1 MERIDLFN
9 KIVYRLYRYSEDY
22 ITSVN
27 PQSGSTA
34 IFDKKRKNKN
44 YNTKLQE
51 MIKIKIRN
59 NNIKQWSLMRR
70 LIQSSH
76 QIHHPETN
84 RSKASLKLLEPTV
97 RPAPRAQT
105 AASGTIKLLPQD
117 VFAKIGSLF
126 CLNTS
131 INRSKL
137 YPERTKF
144 L

>member
-70 LIQSSH
+70 LIQSPH

-84 RSKASLKLLEPTV
+84 RSEASLKLLEPSV

-105 AASGTIKLLPQD
+105 AASGTIKLPPQD
-117 VFAKIGSLF
+117 VSVKIG
-126 CLNTS
+126 
-131 INRSKL
+131 
-137 YPERTKF
+137 
-144 L
+144 

>member
-1 MERIDLFN
+1 
-9 KIVYRLYRYSEDY
+9 
-22 ITSVN
+22 
-27 PQSGSTA
+27 
-34 IFDKKRKNKN
+34 
-44 YNTKLQE
+44 

-70 LIQSSH
+70 LIQSPH

-84 RSKASLKLLEPTV
+84 RSEASLKLLEPTV

-117 VFAKIGSLF
+117 VSAKIGSLF

-131 INRSKL
+131 INSLEAISGENQVSVRQMISYSSHL
-137 YPERTKF
+137 DQYN
-144 L
+144 